1 MDIVEQIKE
10 ICVETDNEW
19 FLTHDF
25 TKIALSDLQLK
36 EKLEKEENILTLD
49 GHECTCHTNIDT
61 ECIGCIV
68 QLDREEEIKKLNVHN
83 VKGRFYDFDRD
94 MYINSKWIIPDRIEG
109 KIPGFILL
117 KCTGDDVNGSLFT
130 HGLEFACVR
139 PEYRKQGILKNMV
152 YQIPKEWNIWL
163 EANSNE
169 IKNVENIWE
178 KCGFQYHCTISS
190 HGWGEDHKIYKKISV
205 F

>member
-68 QLDREEEIKKLNVHN
+68 QLERGGN
-83 VKGRFYDFDRD
+83 
-94 MYINSKWIIPDRIEG
+94 
-109 KIPGFILL
+109 
-117 KCTGDDVNGSLFT
+117 
-130 HGLEFACVR
+130 
-139 PEYRKQGILKNMV
+139 
-152 YQIPKEWNIWL
+152 
-163 EANSNE
+163 
-169 IKNVENIWE
+169 
-178 KCGFQYHCTISS
+178 
-190 HGWGEDHKIYKKISV
+190 KKIKCA
-205 F
+205 

>member
-1 MDIVEQIKE
+1 MDTAEQIKE
-10 ICVETDNEW
+10 ICVETNNEW
-19 FLTHDF
+19 FLEHLF
-25 TKIALSDLQLK
+25 TKIALCDLQFR
-36 EKLEKEENILTLD
+36 ETERSETERSDEIDKLNLSKAFSNIYD
-49 GHECTCHTNIDT
+49 YET
-61 ECIGCIV
+61 EC
-68 QLDREEEIKKLNVHN
+68 
-83 VKGRFYDFDRD
+83 YT
-94 MYINSKWIIPDRIEG
+94 NSKWIIPDRIEG

-152 YQIPKEWNIWL
+152 HQIPNEWNIWL
-163 EANSNE
+163 EASSNE

-190 HGWGEDHKIYKKISV
+190 HGWDKDHKIYKKI
-205 F
+205 